1 MEKKWI
7 IRGSRGDDSFLFEK
21 PIAPGDTMLGRNKSS
36 LVPLVTRY
44 ASRSHL
50 KISVGPDNRCHLEC
64 QGSVNGTYLN
74 DKKMVPKEA
83 VLVQDKDVVRI
94 GLATDPQNCFSIT
107 FSAEAATAN
116 KENSQVADERAAGDR
131 CMRSEGGDEKLE
143 QDVVVVLEEL
153 PADRVERLL
162 HASSVTVRDV
172 VHIDSDDS
180 DSPPPRR
187 SLSHAPNNLTSRPQ
201 THKVP
206 AGQRPSMSTKSD
218 SNKRKFSSDS
228 PVRLDKEKRL
238 KAADALRKKPFSA
251 ASSTLSTRPKT
262 TVPNVTKAAAKSSPR
277 RVRDALS
284 TLTPSK
290 VVDVV
295 SDILGPAAKPAASS
309 LEELKKKNFNKKYA
323 EFLKTNR
330 ANKAAAGPQSPQK
343 RKPILI
349 DAAPLVGSRQ
359 GYATAGARLPE
370 RAHPHPP
377 AGSPPRSFSPTPDA
391 GVIREKRIAHANAE
405 RREAA
410 MRPVPAAATT
420 TTAALMMKN
429 PAAANEAPR
438 PVVQRSIMPRP
449 KINVDA
455 HLSEIL
461 NWNANWFKESNKISE
476 EPVVTG
482 TRLMPLKTS
491 YESHQEY
498 AETHIPY
505 VLHEIW
511 ANLVEAYHKNSN
523 SGLAQSESF
532 SAFVVTYEGCGCF
545 IRLRVE
551 WPVREHV
558 HKPVEGDM
566 VLMDITTEDCY
577 PHNAAPIKYIGLGY
591 ISEATCETRFNYT
604 DKPYPVPSGCS
615 KVLHLAIF
623 MKKQH
628 IRINQGKAV
637 TILRLD
643 YIRPQ
648 LKHIEAVLML
658 KHSKLLTDVLKPR
671 PMTCQIPFPRDD
683 NLGNKEYNKSQ
694 HEAILGSAE
703 GVKRGRAL
711 AKVLMIQGPPGTG
724 KTHTLV
730 GIVKEI
736 YNTWHPWDPHRLPK
750 ILVCA
755 PSNGAVDEIG
765 KRLYHVRKF
774 LEKKDHHRPL
784 RCVRMGQDES
794 VKSECQHM
802 TLEKLLEANMKTG
815 VVDEEKIRE
824 LEEDMAKMDI
834 EISNFRM
841 RSKFD
846 EVGRIEKRMEEKA
859 NEVNRLRMSKTMLGT
874 GKQQERAMRDD
885 ILKKAD
891 IILTTLNSCRTSYL
905 DSMFNQNV
913 PGQPQF
919 DCVIID
925 EASQCSEPE
934 LLMPLCYLSITKVIL
949 IGDPMQ
955 LPATVKSK
963 KAQEAGFGTSLFER
977 FFKFF
982 GGYNPQTPVH
992 TLNTQFRM
1000 HYDICKF
1007 PSAAF
1012 YDNRLLTEPGSGTD
1026 RRFPL
1031 KPYTVFDIRGTSH
1044 SSDDPKNIFNAGE
1057 AAFIIKLC
1065 ILLNRVLPQEKSVGI
1080 ITPYRGQMRMIRDK
1094 LQLARTFTIKID
1106 VNTIDGFQ
1114 GQERDV
1120 IIFSSVRA
1128 SEGLGGG
1135 VGFMGSAQRMNVA
1148 LTRAKFSLIVCLSKK
1163 SLMCSAIW
1171 KNLIADATERG
1182 HLKEIGHNGTTES
1195 IHPLLVHPDAQ
1206 VLRS

>member
-1 MEKKWI
+1 M
-7 IRGSRGDDSFLFEK
+7 IRGCRGDETYMFAK
-21 PIAPGDTMLGRNKSS
+21 TVAAGDTILGRSKNS

-50 KISVGPDNRCHLEC
+50 KISLAQDNRCKLEC
-64 QGSVNGTYLN
+64 QGSVNGTFLN
-74 DKKMVPKEA
+74 DKKMAPKEA

-94 GLATDPQNCFSIT
+94 GLETDPKNCFSFT
-107 FSAEAATAN
+107 FHCEPVAN
-116 KENSQVADERAAGDR
+116 KENQGAEQNQVADENEAAAEASDA
-131 CMRSEGGDEKLE
+131 KLD
-143 QDVVVVLEEL
+143 QDVVVVLEQL
-153 PADRVERLL
+153 PAERVKQLL
-162 HASSVTVRDV
+162 AAASDDV
-172 VHIDSDDS
+172 VLIDSDHS

-187 SLSHAPNNLTSRPQ
+187 SRPAAANNLTSRPQ
-201 THKVP
+201 NRKP
-206 AGQRPSMSTKSD
+206 AATMSSA
-218 SNKRKFSSDS
+218 SSHNHNNNNNNNKRKLS
-228 PVRLDKEKRL
+228 PASPAHVTQEKRL
-238 KAADALRKKPFSA
+238 KAAAALRKKT
-251 ASSTLSTRPKT
+251 ASTTSTTSTLSTKS
-262 TVPNVTKAAAKSSPR
+262 NAAPSKSSPR
-277 RVRDALS
+277 KVRDALS
-284 TLTPSK
+284 ALTPRK

-295 SDILGPAAKPAASS
+295 SDIIGPAPKPAAVSI
-309 LEELKKKNFNKKYA
+309 EEQKRKSFNKKYA
-323 EFLKTNR
+323 EFMKANR
-330 ANKAAAGPQSPQK
+330 QKKPPAAPIPQK
-343 RKPILI
+343 QKPILI
-349 DAAPLVGSRQ
+349 NPAPLHTGSRA
-359 GYATAGARLPE
+359 GYATAGARLPN
-370 RAHPHPP
+370 RP
-377 AGSPPRSFSPTPDA
+377 ASPPRSFSPDRESTPEPA
-391 GVIREKRIAHANAE
+391 APFRQRVAHAAGDP
-405 RREAA
+405 RTAPL
-410 MRPVPAAATT
+410 RPAATT
-420 TTAALMMKN
+420 TTASLLMKT
-429 PAAANEAPR
+429 PAPGTNEPAGR
-438 PVVQRSIMPRP
+438 PVPQRPLVARP
-449 KINVDA
+449 KVDVDRY
-455 HLSEIL
+455 LSDIL
-461 NWNANWFKESNKISE
+461 NWNANWFKEANRITD
-476 EPVVTG
+476 EPIVTG
-482 TRLMPLKTS
+482 MPLMPLKTS

-498 AETHIPY
+498 ADTHIPY
-505 VLHEIW
+505 VLYEIW

-523 SGLAQSESF
+523 TGLAQSESF
-532 SAFVVTYEGCGCF
+532 SAHVTSYEGCGCF

-551 WPVREHV
+551 WPVRVHV
-558 HKPVEGDM
+558 RQPVEGDM
-566 VLMDITTEDCY
+566 VLMDVATEDCY
-577 PHNAAPIKYIGLGY
+577 QHNGAPIKYIGLGFVC
-591 ISEATCETRFNYT
+591 EATCETRFNIQ
-604 DKPYPVPSGCS
+604 DKPYPVPVGCN
-615 KVLHLAIF
+615 KILHLAIF

-628 IRINQGKAV
+628 IRINQSKAL

-671 PMTCQIPFPRDD
+671 LMTCQIPFPRDD
-683 NLGNKEYNKSQ
+683 NLGNREYNKSQ

-736 YNTWHPWDPHRLPK
+736 YNTWHPWNTHNLPK

-765 KRLYHVRKF
+765 KRLYHVRNF
-774 LEKKDHHRPL
+774 LKLKDKNRSL
-784 RCVRMGQDES
+784 RCVRMGQDEA

-802 TLEKLLEANMKTG
+802 TLEKLVEANMKNG

-824 LEEDMAKMDI
+824 LEEEMAKMDI
-834 EISNFRM
+834 EISNYRN
-841 RSKFD
+841 RNKF
-846 EVGRIEKRMEEKA
+846 EEANKVEKRIEEKA
-859 NEVNRLRMSKTMLGT
+859 KEVDRLRKTKELSGT

-905 DSMFNQNV
+905 DSMFNMGVN
-913 PGQPQF
+913 QF

-934 LLMPLCYLSITKVIL
+934 LLMPLCYMSITKVIL

-963 KAQEAGFGTSLFER
+963 KAQDAGFGTSLFER
-977 FFKFF
+977 LFKFF
-982 GGYNPQTPVH
+982 GGYNEQTPVH

-1031 KPYTVFDIRGTSH
+1031 KPYTVFDIKGTSH

-1065 ILLNRVLPQEKSVGI
+1065 ILLNRVLSQEKSVGI
-1080 ITPYRGQMRMIRDK
+1080 ITPYRGQMRMIKDK
-1094 LQLARTFTIKID
+1094 LQNARNFTVKID

-1120 IIFSSVRA
+1120 IIFSSVRS

-1135 VGFMGSAQRMNVA
+1135 VGFLASAQRMNVA
-1148 LTRAKFSLIVCLSKK
+1148 LTRAKFALIVCLSKK
-1163 SLMCSAIW
+1163 SLECSAIW
-1171 KNLIADATERG
+1171 KRLITDAAERG
-1182 HLKEIGHNGTTES
+1182 HLKEIGHNATAEA
-1195 IHPLLVHPDAQ
+1195 IQPLLVHPDAQ